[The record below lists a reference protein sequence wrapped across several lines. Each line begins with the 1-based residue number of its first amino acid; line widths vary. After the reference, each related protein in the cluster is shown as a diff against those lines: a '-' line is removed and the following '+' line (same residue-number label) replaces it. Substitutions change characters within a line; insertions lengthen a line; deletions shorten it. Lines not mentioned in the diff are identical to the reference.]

1 MLIHHVRKFSCLFTI
16 MTFISWAA
24 VCLQLCDCARIAARD
39 KLDIDQLICEEFVA
53 DVFSIA
59 KHPHSGAS
67 VMALRSLINLMN
79 ENVAAYKIFAGEPL
93 SRINELITL
102 LRLLIHDNREPQ
114 IIFLS
119 TKLMYML
126 QSQRY
131 EIVST

>member
-1 MLIHHVRKFSCLFTI
+1 M
-16 MTFISWAA
+16 
-24 VCLQLCDCARIAARD
+24 
-39 KLDIDQLICEEFVA
+39 A
-53 DVFSIA
+53 DVFSIV
-59 KHPHSGAS
+59 KRPHSGAS

-79 ENVAAYKIFAGEPL
+79 ENVASYKIFTGEPL
-93 SRINELITL
+93 SGINQLIIL

-131 EIVST
+131 EFVFI

>member
-1 MLIHHVRKFSCLFTI
+1 M
-16 MTFISWAA
+16 
-24 VCLQLCDCARIAARD
+24 
-39 KLDIDQLICEEFVA
+39 A
-53 DVFSIA
+53 DVFSIV
-59 KHPHSGAS
+59 KHPHSSAS

-79 ENVAAYKIFAGEPL
+79 ENLASYKIFTGEPL
-93 SRINELITL
+93 NGINELITL

-131 EIVST
+131 EFLFM